1 MSLEGIPKATPAM
14 RSFVEITRLYL
25 RDHPE
30 LNRLVRGEESSD
42 RQTAW
47 AVLDALSNFNGT
59 PPLSAF
65 TLEELLMR
73 NQHSLLLRM
82 TVIALLESVALLQIR
97 NHINY
102 SNGGINVGVNDKAP
116 MILQWLQYYRSYTEQ
131 MKLRVKVAM
140 NIESILGP
148 SNSGVHSELWAVN
161 ATYAAY

>member
-1 MSLEGIPKATPAM
+1 VALEGIPNVTPGM
-14 RSFVEITRLYL
+14 RKFVEITRLYM

-42 RQTAW
+42 RQVAW

-59 PPLSAF
+59 PPLTAYI
-65 TLEELLMR
+65 LDELLMR
-73 NQHSLLLRM
+73 NQHALLLRM
-82 TVIALLESVALLQIR
+82 TVIALLESVALLQVR

-116 MILQWLQYYRSYTEQ
+116 MIMQWLQYYRSYTEQ
-131 MKLRVKVAM
+131 MKLRVKVAL

-148 SNSGVHSELWAVN
+148 SNSGLHSELWAVN

>member
-1 MSLEGIPKATPAM
+1 MALEGIPNVTPAM
-14 RSFVEITRLYL
+14 RKFVEIVRLYM

-30 LNRLVRGEESSD
+30 LNRLVRGEESND
-42 RQTAW
+42 RQVAW

-59 PPLSAF
+59 PPITAYILD
-65 TLEELLMR
+65 ELLMR

-82 TVIALLESVALLQIR
+82 TVIAVLESVALLQVR
-97 NHINY
+97 NHVNY

-116 MILQWLQYYRSYTEQ
+116 MIMQWLQYYRSYTEQ